1 MNLTEHMPPK
11 KRTKYL
17 LIVESPSKCSKIESY
32 LGESYQCISSKG
44 HIREIDGLSAINVND
59 RFQIQY
65 KWIDEKKS
73 HIETMI
79 KIVSSYLPENVFLAT
94 DADREG
100 EAIAWHICQ
109 VCSLNVFTT
118 KRIVFR
124 EITQPALL
132 HAVQNPSIMNLSL
145 VAAQQARQVLD
156 LIVGYKIS
164 PLLWRYLGGNKK
176 NALSA
181 GRCQT
186 PALQLVVD
194 HNKQYKDS
202 FIHNI
207 SLVNQITGIFT
218 THMLPFQLTRTFS
231 SVALNNSTSVL
242 SDECK
247 EFFALSHEFKHYLSV
262 GESRRSLKS
271 SPKPFNT
278 SRLLQ
283 VASNSLKLS
292 PKLTMSLCQTL
303 YQMGL
308 ITYMRIDC
316 QKYSEV
322 FIQKAFEYIEKEFS
336 AAYTCEPD
344 DIIIKDISFP
354 HEAIRVTNLQ
364 LKHFTNENSK
374 LTKLYGLIWRNT
386 VESCMSAAT
395 YNLTDVFV
403 SAPLKSQYKYSIEVP
418 VFLGWKRLEIHD
430 SKEIVKEQAE
440 NSALVLYLK
449 SIESAGNPVS
459 WSLIKSIMHLDVQLP
474 SHYTEASLIKKLED
488 MGIGR
493 PSTFSSIVETIQ
505 DRGYV
510 KKSNVSGLTILCDE
524 FEIRP
529 NHETSGTVLERTFGQ
544 ETNKLVVQPTGLLV
558 SEFLQTH
565 FEDCFSYGYT
575 KTMEDELDIITSLTG
590 EVAMDT
596 WHEICRR
603 CHDEI
608 IERLKPLVKQT
619 KQTFALADSA
629 EYVLQFN
636 TYGPSLKRSLED
648 GTAEYCKVRTDAE
661 IDLDK
666 ARRGEYLFSEL
677 VLREE
682 DNKLGM
688 YKGHPIQLKK
698 GKYGYY
704 VEWNEKTYSVKSA
717 LVQFD
722 DAVELIV
729 KKEKESHKLSEED
742 ATKMFLPVSNNITNK
757 SAIRILR
764 TDLSIRKGKYGEYV
778 YHKNSKMDNP
788 KFYPLNAIKDKW
800 KQMTDIELITWIS
813 NTHHV
818 E

>member
-1 MNLTEHMPPK
+1 
-11 KRTKYL
+11 
-17 LIVESPSKCSKIESY
+17 
-32 LGESYQCISSKG
+32 
-44 HIREIDGLSAINVND
+44 
-59 RFQIQY
+59 
-65 KWIDEKKS
+65 
-73 HIETMI
+73 
-79 KIVSSYLPENVFLAT
+79 
-94 DADREG
+94 
-100 EAIAWHICQ
+100 
-109 VCSLNVFTT
+109 
-118 KRIVFR
+118 
-124 EITQPALL
+124 
-132 HAVQNPSIMNLSL
+132 
-145 VAAQQARQVLD
+145 
-156 LIVGYKIS
+156 
-164 PLLWRYLGGNKK
+164 
-176 NALSA
+176 
-181 GRCQT
+181 
-186 PALQLVVD
+186 
-194 HNKQYKDS
+194 
-202 FIHNI
+202 
-207 SLVNQITGIFT
+207 
-218 THMLPFQLTRTFS
+218 
-231 SVALNNSTSVL
+231 
-242 SDECK
+242 
-247 EFFALSHEFKHYLSV
+247 
-262 GESRRSLKS
+262 
-271 SPKPFNT
+271 
-278 SRLLQ
+278 
-283 VASNSLKLS
+283 
-292 PKLTMSLCQTL
+292 
-303 YQMGL
+303 
-308 ITYMRIDC
+308 
-316 QKYSEV
+316 
-322 FIQKAFEYIEKEFS
+322 
-336 AAYTCEPD
+336 
-344 DIIIKDISFP
+344 
-354 HEAIRVTNLQ
+354 
-364 LKHFTNENSK
+364 
-374 LTKLYGLIWRNT
+374 
-386 VESCMSAAT
+386 
-395 YNLTDVFV
+395 
-403 SAPLKSQYKYSIEVP
+403 
-418 VFLGWKRLEIHD
+418 
-430 SKEIVKEQAE
+430 
-440 NSALVLYLK
+440 
-449 SIESAGNPVS
+449 
-459 WSLIKSIMHLDVQLP
+459 MHLDVQLP

-608 IERLKPLVKQT
+608 IERSKPLVKQT